1 MILANDLIQ
10 RVVVSAVVCRRKLG
24 WAEPPY
30 KARNFLLIIYGK
42 SGQFWIGRF
51 GTLMV
56 YFVKVRD
63 LHAGIQQSKLILPCS
78 LATLLVVKIIVN
90 PSIRFLVRVKFRE
103 MLNSDTGQR
112 ENVAYSTSATC

>member
-1 MILANDLIQ
+1 
-10 RVVVSAVVCRRKLG
+10 
-24 WAEPPY
+24 
-30 KARNFLLIIYGK
+30 
-42 SGQFWIGRF
+42 
-51 GTLMV
+51 MV